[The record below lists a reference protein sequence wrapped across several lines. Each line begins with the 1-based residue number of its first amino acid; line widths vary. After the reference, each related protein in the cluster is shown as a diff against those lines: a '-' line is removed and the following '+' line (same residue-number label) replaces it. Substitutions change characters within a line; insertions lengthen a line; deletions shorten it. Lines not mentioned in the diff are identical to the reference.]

1 MLSLWM
7 FIVTDSKNCPTT
19 TNYAS
24 QLLTDDFILP
34 QDLDLQSLCI
44 SLCLSLSPLRL
55 SWNEEPDRKV
65 RGWATLGASVHSVN
79 AGQAALLGSRESMY
93 RVALE
98 GGTRF
103 LLRRRYS
110 VSGREICKREII
122 WGEKIL
128 ASGASKDL
136 ITSTCSYFFL
146 PLHLNFSSPTYK
158 LLARNTS
165 HEGPR
170 GPAKGEK
177 PSRWHEGIDL
187 EHKSY
192 IPKDHISLQQGEKRS

>member
-103 LLRRRYS
+103 QEERFAKGRSFEGRKSWPLVRLR
-110 VSGREICKREII
+110 I
-122 WGEKIL
+122 W
-128 ASGASKDL
+128 SR
-136 ITSTCSYFFL
+136 
-146 PLHLNFSSPTYK
+146 
-158 LLARNTS
+158 LLALTS
-165 HEGPR
+165 FCH
-170 GPAKGEK
+170 
-177 PSRWHEGIDL
+177 S
-187 EHKSY
+187 
-192 IPKDHISLQQGEKRS
+192 ISTFPPLLINF